1 MAFLKMLFFDHLQ
14 NEQPSLQQHAFSI
27 YDENDIKV
35 SKQAIDKRFNDKAVD
50 FIKKLFENFLSYSLD
65 NKALPSELSKAFS
78 AIRIMDSTE
87 FKLPANLAKEF
98 PGYGGDGT
106 DACAAIQFEYDI
118 FSSQV
123 KCLSLENGRL
133 SDKTYA
139 DSRME
144 NIQKGE
150 LILRDLGYYSIDSYE
165 KIETRG
171 GFYISRLK
179 AQVSIYG
186 KTEEGYEQL
195 NWSEIIEWIK
205 ESNEKY
211 FDRVVYIGSEHKK
224 PVRLM
229 AWLLDE
235 EAQKKRLGQK
245 KKRKGKEK
253 INKQDEIWSQLNV
266 FIANIPFTAITAQQA
281 YNLYK
286 IRWQIE
292 LIFKI
297 WKSILKINLIR
308 KMKGARVKCYMYS
321 KLLWVLLSWDI
332 SAGFEPIIWK
342 GNKKLISPYK
352 CYALLKNKVEQLK
365 AILFD
370 SREKLKE
377 WLHKMLKGFTGF
389 GLKENRINRIS
400 LQELLQIK

>member
-14 NEQPSLQQHAFSI
+14 NEHPSLQQHAFSI
-27 YDENDIKV
+27 FDETDIKV

-65 NKALPSELSKAFS
+65 NKAIPSELSKYFS

-118 FSSQV
+118 FSNQV
-123 KCLSLENGRL
+123 KCLSLENGKL

-139 DSRME
+139 DRRME

-150 LILRDLGYYSIDSYE
+150 LILRDLGYYSIGSYE

-179 AQVSIYG
+179 AQVSIYE
-186 KTEEGYEQL
+186 KTEKGYEQL
-195 NWSEIIEWIK
+195 KWAEIIELIK
-205 ESNEKY
+205 ESKEKY

-229 AWLLDE
+229 GWLLDE

-245 KKRKGKEK
+245 KKRKGKGK
-253 INKQDEIWSQLNV
+253 INKQDEIWSRLNV
-266 FIANIPFTAITAQQA
+266 FIANIPFTAMTGQQA

-308 KMKGARVKCYMYS
+308 KMKGDRVKCYMYS

-332 SAGFEPIIWK
+332 SVGFEPIIWK
-342 GNKKLISPYK
+342 GNRKLISPYK
-352 CYALLKNKVEQLK
+352 CYALLKSKAEQLK
-365 AILFD
+365 AILFGN
-370 SREKLKE
+370 REKLKD
-377 WLHKMLKGFTGF
+377 WLHKMLNGFTDF